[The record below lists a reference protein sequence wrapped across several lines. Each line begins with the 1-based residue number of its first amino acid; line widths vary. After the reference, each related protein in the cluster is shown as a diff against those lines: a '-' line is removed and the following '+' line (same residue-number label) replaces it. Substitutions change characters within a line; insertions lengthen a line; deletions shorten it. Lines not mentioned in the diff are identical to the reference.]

1 MQYSIGIDIHRK
13 YSQISVMQKD
23 GKIIERQKVNNTRKS
38 FEQVLESYSDHETK
52 AVIESSWNW
61 GLLYDMLSDYVDEVK
76 VAHPLKV
83 RAIAEAR
90 IKTDKIS
97 ADTLAHLLRTD
108 LIPECY
114 ARSKDSRRIQQVLRQ
129 RMFLVRLQTMVK
141 NRIHSLIDRQENA
154 REEALTY
161 TDLFG
166 AKGMQ
171 FLRSAELP
179 ALERKLLNE
188 DLELLETLRLRIR
201 SIESILEQLKEN
213 DDMVNRLKTIPG
225 IGKFFAML
233 IRHEI
238 DTIERFQTSDKL
250 CAYAGLVPSTQS
262 SGGKTYHG
270 GIIKQGNKYLRWA
283 LIEAVVH
290 GIQADSEL
298 RGYYESMKLKKGA
311 NSAKVATA
319 RRLLKI
325 VYRVWKE
332 KRFYRTKSSLR
343 TALMFS

>member
-1 MQYSIGIDIHRK
+1 MEYSIGIDIHRK
-13 YSQISVMQKD
+13 YSQISVMRKD
-23 GKIIERQKVNNTRKS
+23 GKIIERQKVNNDRKS
-38 FEQVLESYSDHETK
+38 LEKALEAYSEDETK

-108 LIPECY
+108 LIPECHV
-114 ARSKDSRRIQQVLRQ
+114 RTKDSRRIQQVLRQ

-141 NRIHSLIDRQENA
+141 NRIHSLIDRQENV
-154 REEALTY
+154 REQVFAY

-179 ALERKLLNE
+179 ALERKMLDE
-188 DLELLETLRLRIR
+188 DLELLEALRTRIR

-213 DDMVNRLKTIPG
+213 DEIVERLKSVPG

-238 DTIERFQTSDKL
+238 DSLDRFQTSDKL
-250 CAYAGLVPSTQS
+250 CAYAGLVPSTYS
-262 SGGKTYHG
+262 SGGKTHHG

-290 GIQADSEL
+290 AIRADAQL
-298 RGYYESMKLKKGA
+298 RSYYESMKLKKGA

-325 VYRVWKE
+325 IYQIWKE
-332 KRFYRTKSSLR
+332 KRSYRTQSSFR
-343 TALMFS
+343 TALITS